1 MAASLALA
9 RDFSARPAVPAARG
23 SRGAL
28 RVYTRAT
35 SEGKNNVVPHPGLF
49 RKFGLAT
56 PPAFPPVGARAAP
69 APSALRTS
77 RNFDALIFDLDG
89 VLYPADN
96 GYMAHVRENA
106 TRFICD
112 KFSMEWRD
120 AENARAEAFRL
131 ANQTV
136 AGLRLMGYEVDAD
149 EFADFCRSGEER
161 FLFPNDEVITALS
174 ALSARYGGAALANA
188 DYRNVKK
195 EMLSPSPSSRLA
207 AAPPPATNPDRPS
220 RLSDVSRTTAAT
232 ATLGRNEAEKHT
244 RTMVVLTNASE
255 RRARIAL
262 ECLGLT
268 RCFKHVF
275 GAEFLRDA
283 PKPKPEAFRSTLDA
297 VGVTDPSRAVLFE
310 DSLKNAKAAKQLGM
324 KVVFVT
330 GETCDAE
337 GAELGEIDAVAD
349 AVIASV
355 SLPELVKAMPEL
367 WK

>member
-1 MAASLALA
+1 MAATLALA
-9 RDFSARPAVPAARG
+9 RGFSARPSIPAARG
-23 SRGAL
+23 SRCAP
-28 RVYTRAT
+28 RVRTRAT
-35 SEGKNNVVPHPGLF
+35 SEGKNNVVSHPGLF
-49 RKFGLAT
+49 QKFGLAT
-56 PPAFPPVGARAAP
+56 PPASPSARAAP
-69 APSALRTS
+69 VSSALRTS

-106 TRFICD
+106 TRFICE
-112 KFSMEWRD
+112 KFSMQWSD
-120 AENARAEAFRL
+120 AENVRAEAFRS

-136 AGLRLMGYEVDAD
+136 AGLRRMGYEVDAE
-149 EFADFCRSGEER
+149 EFAEYCRSGEDR
-161 FLFPNDEVITALS
+161 FLFPNDETITALS

-188 DYRNVKK
+188 DYRNAKR
-195 EMLSPSPSSRLA
+195 EMLRPAGGKDDPEPSRPRD
-207 AAPPPATNPDRPS
+207 APP
-220 RLSDVSRTTAAT
+220 RTAT
-232 ATLGRNEAEKHT
+232 ATLAKRAEPAEHPLKM
-244 RTMVVLTNASE
+244 RQNKKTMVVLTNASE
-255 RRARIAL
+255 RRAKVAL

-268 RCFKHVF
+268 KCFRDVF
-275 GAEFLRDA
+275 RASFLKA
-283 PKPKPEAFRSTLDA
+283 SPKPKPEAFRATLDA

-310 DSLKNAKAAKQLGM
+310 DSLKNAKAAKRLGM

-349 AVIASV
+349 AIVASV

>member
-9 RDFSARPAVPAARG
+9 RGFSARPAVPAARG

-49 RKFGLAT
+49 QKFGLAT

-69 APSALRTS
+69 SLSALRPN

-96 GYMAHVRENA
+96 GYMAHVRTNA
-106 TRFICD
+106 TRFIAET
-112 KFSMEWRD
+112 FSMEWRD
-120 AENARAEAFRL
+120 AEATRAEAFRD

-136 AGLRLMGYEVDAD
+136 AGLRRMGYEVDA
-149 EFADFCRSGEER
+149 ETFADFCRSGEED

-188 DYRNVKK
+188 DYRNAKREMLFSNSEPSRPPDAPRRSSAGGSATLTKK
-195 EMLSPSPSSRLA
+195 EETRDS
-207 AAPPPATNPDRPS
+207 ATQR
-220 RLSDVSRTTAAT
+220 
-232 ATLGRNEAEKHT
+232 K
-244 RTMVVLTNASE
+244 TMVVLTNASE
-255 RRARIAL
+255 RRAKVAL

-268 RCFKHVF
+268 ACFRDVF
-275 GAEFLRDA
+275 GAAFLKDS
-283 PKPKPEAFRSTLDA
+283 PKPKPEAFRATLDA
-297 VGVTDPSRAVLFE
+297 IGVADPSRAVLFE
-310 DSLKNAKAAKQLGM
+310 DSLRNAKAAKQLGM

>member
-1 MAASLALA
+1 
-9 RDFSARPAVPAARG
+9 
-23 SRGAL
+23 
-28 RVYTRAT
+28 
-35 SEGKNNVVPHPGLF
+35 
-49 RKFGLAT
+49 
-56 PPAFPPVGARAAP
+56 
-69 APSALRTS
+69 
-77 RNFDALIFDLDG
+77 
-89 VLYPADN
+89 
-96 GYMAHVRENA
+96 
-106 TRFICD
+106 
-112 KFSMEWRD
+112 
-120 AENARAEAFRL
+120 
-131 ANQTV
+131 
-136 AGLRLMGYEVDAD
+136 
-149 EFADFCRSGEER
+149 
-161 FLFPNDEVITALS
+161 
-174 ALSARYGGAALANA
+174 
-188 DYRNVKK
+188 
-195 EMLSPSPSSRLA
+195 LA
-207 AAPPPATNPDRPS
+207 AAPPPATDPDRPS
-220 RLSDVSRTTAAT
+220 GKTAAT
-232 ATLGRNEAEKHT
+232 ATLGRNKAEKHT

-275 GAEFLRDA
+275 GAQFLRDA

-297 VGVTDPSRAVLFE
+297 VGVTDPSRAVIFE

>member
-9 RDFSARPAVPAARG
+9 RGFSARPAVPAARG

-49 RKFGLAT
+49 QKFGLAT
-56 PPAFPPVGARAAP
+56 PPAFPPANVARAAP
-69 APSALRTS
+69 SLSALRPN

-106 TRFICD
+106 TRFISH

-120 AENARAEAFRL
+120 AETARAEAFRL

-149 EFADFCRSGEER
+149 EFADFCREGEEQY
-161 FLFPNDEVITALS
+161 LFPNDEVITALS

-195 EMLSPSPSSRLA
+195 EMLSPSRSEGSRLA
-207 AAPPPATNPDRPS
+207 AAPPPATDPDRP
-220 RLSDVSRTTAAT
+220 LGKTAAT
-232 ATLGRNEAEKHT
+232 ATLGRTKAEKQQK
-244 RTMVVLTNASE
+244 TMVVLTNASE

-275 GAEFLRDA
+275 GAQFLRDA
-283 PKPKPEAFRSTLDA
+283 PKPKPEAFRSTLDKI
-297 VGVTDPSRAVLFE
+297 GVTDPSRAVIFE

>member
-9 RDFSARPAVPAARG
+9 RGFSARPAVPAARG

-28 RVYTRAT
+28 RVHTRAT

-49 RKFGLAT
+49 QKFGLAT
-56 PPAFPPVGARAAP
+56 PVGAFPPANVARAAP
-69 APSALRTS
+69 SLSALRPN

-106 TRFICD
+106 TRFISD

-120 AENARAEAFRL
+120 AETARAEAFRL

-149 EFADFCRSGEER
+149 EFADFCREGEEQY
-161 FLFPNDEVITALS
+161 LFPNDEVITALS

-195 EMLSPSPSSRLA
+195 EMLSPSSEMLSPSLA
-207 AAPPPATNPDRPS
+207 AAPPPATDPDRP
-220 RLSDVSRTTAAT
+220 LGKTAAT
-232 ATLGRNEAEKHT
+232 ATLGRTKAEKHT

-275 GAEFLRDA
+275 GAQFLRDA

-297 VGVTDPSRAVLFE
+297 VGVTDPSRAVIFE

>member
-1 MAASLALA
+1 MAVSLALV
-9 RDFSARPAVPAARG
+9 RSFSARPSIPAARG
-23 SRGAL
+23 SRGAP

-49 RKFGLAT
+49 QKFGLAP
-56 PPAFPPVGARAAP
+56 PPASPPARAAP
-69 APSALRTS
+69 VSSALRTS

-106 TRFICD
+106 TRFICE

-120 AENARAEAFRL
+120 AENARAEAFRS

-136 AGLRLMGYEVDAD
+136 AGLRQMGYEVDAD
-149 EFADFCRSGEER
+149 EFAEYCRSGEDR

-188 DYRNVKK
+188 DYRNVKR
-195 EMLSPSPSSRLA
+195 EMLGV
-207 AAPPPATNPDRPS
+207 PDEPDPEPS
-220 RLSDVSRTTAAT
+220 RPRDAPRRTTAAT
-232 ATLGRNEAEKHT
+232 LARTKQKGGK
-244 RTMVVLTNASE
+244 TMVVLTNASE
-255 RRARIAL
+255 RRAKVAL

-268 RCFKHVF
+268 RCFRDVF
-275 GAEFLRDA
+275 GASFLKSS
-283 PKPKPEAFRSTLDA
+283 PKPKPEAFRATLNA

-310 DSLKNAKAAKQLGM
+310 DSLKNARAAKRLGM

-349 AVIASV
+349 AVVASI